1 MTANRNLKQR
11 VRARAQ
17 KTGESYTAA
26 HRQLADGPRSVTVA
40 AAQLPLLPDPGDAR
54 QIRASSTAVRT
65 LMRQAS
71 IRGADLVHLP
81 EGALTSPGKRVMSST
96 GPEDIGSADWD
107 RADWACLARELD
119 EVIRLAGQLR
129 LWTVV
134 GGIHRSAS
142 DERPGNC
149 LFVISSRGQLIG
161 RYDER
166 MLSKTKSTLMYMAGR
181 DPLVFTAGGVRFG
194 CALGMETHYPE
205 LFSAYEEQDV
215 DCVLFSTHGNA
226 ETPGIFAVE
235 AAGHAAANSLWVS
248 YAGPAEENAP
258 PAGLVT
264 PDGTWA
270 ARCAAG
276 APGVAVAD
284 VTTSTDSPARVW
296 RRTARTSATSR
307 SSDLRRPGTPVRPA
321 RPDDAASW

>member
-11 VRARAQ
+11 VRARAL

-26 HRQLADGPRSVTVA
+26 RHQLAGGRSSVTVA
-40 AAQLPLLPDPGDAR
+40 AAQLPLLPDPGDAS
-54 QIRASSTAVRT
+54 QIRASGAAVRA

-71 IRGADLVHLP
+71 AGGAGLVHFP
-81 EGALTSPGKRVMSST
+81 EGALTTPGKCVMSST
-96 GPEDIGSADWD
+96 GPDDIGPADWG
-107 RADWACLARELD
+107 RADWAGLARELD
-119 EVIRLAGQLR
+119 EVTRLAGQLR

-134 GGIHRSAS
+134 GGIHRSSS
-142 DERPGNC
+142 DTRPTNC
-149 LFVISSRGQLIG
+149 LFVISGRGRLIG

-166 MLSKTKSTLMYMAGR
+166 MLSKTKSTFMYAAGR
-181 DPLVFTAGGVRFG
+181 DPLVFTASGVRFG

-205 LFSAYEEQDV
+205 LFVAYEELDV
-215 DCVLFSTHGNA
+215 DCVLFSTHGNP

-248 YAGPAEENAP
+248 YAGPVADGAP

-270 ARCAAG
+270 ARCAVG
-276 APGVAVAD
+276 EPGLAVAN
-284 VTTSTDSPARVW
+284 VSTSTDSPARVW
-296 RRTARTSATSR
+296 RRTVRTS
-307 SSDLRRPGTPVRPA
+307 LR
-321 RPDDAASW
+321 D

>member
-26 HRQLADGPRSVTVA
+26 RHQLDGGPRSVTVA
-40 AAQLPLLPDPGDAR
+40 AVQLPLLPDPGDAS
-54 QIRASSTAVRT
+54 QIRASGTAVRA

-71 IRGADLVHLP
+71 ARDAGLVHFP
-81 EGALTSPGKRVMSST
+81 EGALTTPGKRVMSST
-96 GPEDIGSADWD
+96 GPDHIGPADWD
-107 RADWACLARELD
+107 RADWAGLARELD
-119 EVIRLAGQLR
+119 EIIRLAGQLR

-142 DERPGNC
+142 DARPSNC
-149 LFVISSRGQLIG
+149 LFVISSRGELTG

-166 MLSKTKSTLMYMAGR
+166 MLSKTKSTFMYTAGR
-181 DPLVFTAGGVRFG
+181 DPLVFTASGVRFG

-205 LFSAYEEQDV
+205 LFAAYEEQDV
-215 DCVLFSTHGNA
+215 DCILFSTHGNA

-270 ARCAAG
+270 VRCAPG
-276 APGVAVAD
+276 APGLAVTD

-296 RRTARTSATSR
+296 RRTART
-307 SSDLRRPGTPVRPA
+307 LR
-321 RPDDAASW
+321 D

>member
-11 VRARAQ
+11 VRARAS

-26 HRQLADGPRSVTVA
+26 RHQLADRPSSITVA
-40 AAQLPLLPDPGDAR
+40 AAQLPLLPDPGDAS
-54 QIRASSTAVRT
+54 QISASGAAVRA

-71 IRGADLVHLP
+71 SRGARLVHFP
-81 EGALTSPGKRVMSST
+81 EGALTCPAKRVVSST
-96 GPEDIGSADWD
+96 GPAEIGPADWD
-107 RADWACLARELD
+107 RADWPALGQELD
-119 EVIRLAGQLR
+119 EVTRLAGQLR

-134 GGIHRSAS
+134 GGIHRPAS
-142 DERPGNC
+142 DARPSNC
-149 LFVISSRGQLIG
+149 LFVISSQGRLAG

-166 MLSKTKSTLMYMAGR
+166 MLSKTKSTLMYTAGR

-205 LFSAYEEQDV
+205 LFAAYEQQDV

-226 ETPGIFAVE
+226 ESPGIFAIE
-235 AAGHAAANSLWVS
+235 SAGHAAANSLWVS
-248 YAGPAEENAP
+248 YAGLAADNAP

-270 ARCAAG
+270 AHCAAG
-276 APGVAVAD
+276 VTGLAVAD
-284 VTTSTDSPARVW
+284 VATSTDSPARAW
-296 RRTARTSATSR
+296 RRTARTTFSE
-307 SSDLRRPGTPVRPA
+307 
-321 RPDDAASW
+321 